1 MDESIEYKVV
11 RLPGPEDKLKE
22 QLDDQGAGRW
32 ELAALLHDPRP
43 GSGPYLCVFTRK
55 QQG

>member
-11 RLPGPEDKLKE
+11 RLPGPENQLKQ
-22 QLDDQGAGRW
+22 QLDDQGAGSW
-32 ELAALLHDPRP
+32 ELAALVHDPRP
-43 GSGPYLCVFTRK
+43 GSGPYLCIFKRK